1 MKTRTI
7 PAKLAHRSLDE
18 QLGAGIDRAGRLVQ
32 DQQLRAG
39 KKGAGDGNELLLADA
54 DAAAVAADPCLVAS
68 RQCVHKPVDMG
79 RPGGFYYLVCG
90 GLRRP

>member
-1 MKTRTI
+1 MKLGTI

-39 KKGAGDGNELLLADA
+39 KKSAGDGNGCFADA
-54 DAAAVAADPCLVAS
+54 DAAAVAA
-68 RQCVHKPVDMG
+68 
-79 RPGGFYYLVCG
+79 
-90 GLRRP
+90 